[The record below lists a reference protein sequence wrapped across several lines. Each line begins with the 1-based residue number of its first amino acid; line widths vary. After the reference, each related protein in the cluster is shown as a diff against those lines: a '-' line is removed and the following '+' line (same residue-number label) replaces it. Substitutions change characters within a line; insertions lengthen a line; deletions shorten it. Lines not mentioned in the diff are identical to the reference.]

1 LIEAFRFTQ
10 ERESRSTLLETEQDS
25 RFGRYD
31 RDESKVLQSEA
42 ILLGPQERPL
52 EARNPTV
59 P

>member
-1 LIEAFRFTQ
+1 M
-10 ERESRSTLLETEQDS
+10 LEIGQDS
-25 RFGRYD
+25 RSGRYD

-42 ILLGPQERPL
+42 ILLGPPERLL